1 MKIHHLGIATNN
13 LEKVTKFIK
22 NTHNVISQKG
32 PVWDKNLKANL
43 ILFEVREGLAIELVC
58 GPIVESL
65 VRKKI
70 NLYHFCYEV
79 NDLKIFIDK
88 FISNGATLIKRPT
101 PAKLFNGR
109 KVAFLITPCGIIEL
123 LEN

>member
-13 LEKVTKFIK
+13 LEKVTKFIE

-109 KVAFLITPCGIIEL
+109 KVAFLSTPCGIIEL

>member
-22 NTHNVISQKG
+22 DTHNVISQKG
-32 PVWDKNLKANL
+32 PIWDKNLKANL

-79 NDLKIFIDK
+79 NDLKIFINK

-101 PAKLFNGR
+101 PAKLFDGR